1 MITLKSA
8 AAPNDVA
15 VGALDL
21 FYQSFPETHLPNL
34 NFPESN
40 VPLLT
45 NTNISMIITQ
55 ILIRSEGHIMLIYKD
70 PG

>member
-1 MITLKSA
+1 MRINLIRDLLVITLKSA

-21 FYQSFPETHLPNL
+21 FYQSFPETHVSNL
-34 NFPESN
+34 IFTESS

-45 NTNISMIITQ
+45 NTNISNFLLMT
-55 ILIRSEGHIMLIYKD
+55 
-70 PG
+70 